1 MFDNPPFPR
10 YLDASQLPFFILRG
24 EKSVTHLRLCAFGVC
39 LLPAAMAL
47 ASCSGTTSTPSQ
59 PAAVDNRAADESA
72 IRAADAAWSKA
83 AGEKDLARTVSYY
96 ADTAVLMVGGSP
108 LASGKDAIQKAFAD
122 MMANPGFALSFA
134 PTKVEVS
141 KAGDLAYEIGDY
153 SITFSDKKGKPQ
165 TTKAKYVVVWGK
177 QPDGTWKVL
186 VDSPNTTT
194 D

>member
-1 MFDNPPFPR
+1 MNPMPHQPR
-10 YLDASQLPFFILRG
+10 SAFAAS
-24 EKSVTHLRLCAFGVC
+24 V
-39 LLPAAMAL
+39 LLGAIAL
-47 ASCSGTTSTPSQ
+47 SSCNSTTPVQ
-59 PAAVDNRAADESA
+59 PAAVVDNRAADEAA

-96 ADTAVLMVGGSP
+96 ADGAVLMAAGSP
-108 LASGKDAIQKAFAD
+108 LTSGKDAIQKAFAQ

-153 SITFSDKKGKPQ
+153 SLTFGDKKGKPL

-177 QPDGTWKVL
+177 QADGSWKAL
-186 VDSPNTTT
+186 VDAPNTTT
-194 D
+194 N